1 MEAVDVDDGRNAHE
15 LALDG
20 RGVDAVVRVR
30 GRGSGGARGRV
41 RADLLGAPAM
51 STCTASRV
59 VPYEL
64 HMTRT
69 ENTKVHTWR

>member
-1 MEAVDVDDGRNAHE
+1 M
-15 LALDG
+15 
-20 RGVDAVVRVR
+20 
-30 GRGSGGARGRV
+30 RV
-41 RADLLGAPAM
+41 RANLLGAPAM

-69 ENTKVHTWR
+69 ENTKVHTGSMRNQYEMPSSSSHRSEKAQMSAPN